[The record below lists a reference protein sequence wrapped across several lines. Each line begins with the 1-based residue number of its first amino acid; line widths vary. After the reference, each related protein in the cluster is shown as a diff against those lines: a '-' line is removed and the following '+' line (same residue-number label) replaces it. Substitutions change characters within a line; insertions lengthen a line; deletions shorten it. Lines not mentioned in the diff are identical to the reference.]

1 MNSSFVST
9 VIHMKTTRIY
19 TQTTRAAAAEETRQR
34 ILQAAFDLQ
43 AERLT
48 SEISLDD
55 VAARAAV
62 SVQTVLRRFGTRA
75 GLIEQSLA
83 FMNEVIADERRT
95 PVGDVAAALR
105 TLVDH
110 YEKRG
115 DFALLMLAQE
125 TAYEHIRQMSQVGKN
140 LHRDWVAEAF
150 SPDLDRLDP
159 ASRDELL
166 DLLVVAT
173 DVYTWKLLRRDRG
186 HSRSQTERRI
196 HALVSALLPATSEVH
211 DKEGT

>member
-1 MNSSFVST
+1 MKQIFAST
-9 VIHMKTTRIY
+9 VNDMKTTRPY

-34 ILQAAFDLQ
+34 ILRAAFDLQ

-48 SEISLDD
+48 SEISLDA
-55 VAARAAV
+55 VAARAGV
-62 SVQTVLRRFGTRA
+62 SVQTVLRRFGSRA

-83 FMNEVIADERRT
+83 HMNNVITEERRT
-95 PVGDVAAALR
+95 PAGDVPAAIR
-105 TLVDH
+105 TVVDH
-110 YEKRG
+110 YETRG

-125 TAYEHIRQMSQVGKN
+125 NAYDHIARMSRAGKD
-140 LHRDWVAEAF
+140 LHRTWVAETF
-150 SPDLDRLDP
+150 SPALEPLEP
-159 ASRDELL
+159 AARDELL

-196 HALVSALLPATSEVH
+196 NTLVTALLSAAH
-211 DKEGT
+211 DNTGEPR